1 MLESAGMLFVQS
13 LKKIRVKKMSRKK
26 LKEIK
31 NRVKNIRGVKKI
43 R

>member
-31 NRVKNIRGVKKI
+31 NIVKNIRGVKKI